1 MLLFAAAAAA
11 EGQINGIYWE
21 NAAAVAAHTVHAV
34 NWIDSVDGAYWTLL
48 RLTLRY
54 SKEEE
59 EEETNEADCLF
70 IDDDDSPNDGLLFT
84 AAFLLVDRVID

>member
-1 MLLFAAAAAA
+1 MLLFAAAAAAA

-34 NWIDSVDGAYWTLL
+34 NWIDSVVGAYWTLL

-59 EEETNEADCLF
+59 EETNEPDCLF